1 METLLQIEDLEVDVE
16 DRKILAG
23 FNLTIY
29 KGENA
34 AIMGPNGAG
43 KSTLAAILAGKDNYQ
58 SIKGSIRYLGK
69 DLLKMSVE
77 ERAAKGLFLAFQYPV
92 EIPGVSMSNFIRI
105 ALNAQKKFRGEKE
118 IDAVEFLELA
128 RVKAKE
134 LKMNEDFFQRSVNVG
149 FSGGEKKRAEVFQ
162 MSMLNPV
169 LSILDETDS
178 GLDVDALK
186 VVSEGIKN
194 FQTKDRSSLVITH
207 YKKLLDYLEPDTI
220 HILSKG
226 KIIKTGDK
234 SLAQLLEQKGY
245 SGIIEAA

>member
-23 FNLTIY
+23 FNLTIN

-34 AIMGPNGAG
+34 AIMGPNAAG

-118 IDAVEFLELA
+118 VNAVEFLELA
-128 RVKAKE
+128 RAKAKE

>member
-23 FNLTIY
+23 FNLTIN

-118 IDAVEFLELA
+118 VNAVEFLEIA
-128 RVKAKE
+128 RAKAKE
-134 LKMNEDFFQRSVNVG
+134 LKMNEDFFQ
-149 FSGGEKKRAEVFQ
+149 
-162 MSMLNPV
+162 
-169 LSILDETDS
+169 
-178 GLDVDALK
+178 
-186 VVSEGIKN
+186 
-194 FQTKDRSSLVITH
+194 
-207 YKKLLDYLEPDTI
+207 
-220 HILSKG
+220 
-226 KIIKTGDK
+226 
-234 SLAQLLEQKGY
+234 
-245 SGIIEAA
+245 

>member
-23 FNLTIY
+23 FNLTIN

-118 IDAVEFLELA
+118 VNAVEFLELA
-128 RVKAKE
+128 RAKAKE

-194 FQTKDRSSLVITH
+194 FQTKDRSRLVITH

>member
-23 FNLTIY
+23 FNLTIN

-118 IDAVEFLELA
+118 VNAVEFLELA
-128 RVKAKE
+128 RAKAKE